1 MFFSCKVSRRIR
13 LFITRKNNYASCQ
26 NENTNPPQ
34 RATNSSNEARHE
46 CSTGI
51 LPVGQPG
58 VSPGESLF
66 GRRDARRPHSRDGSA
81 AAAGSM
87 IYLDYN
93 ATTPLCDEAREAML
107 LYLDRHFGNP
117 SSVHAAGREARA
129 AIDGARDKLAALLR
143 VEPHEL
149 IFTSG
154 GTESCNLAVL
164 GLARC
169 PSSRGGHV
177 ISNKAEHH
185 AVLNALEYLEKRK
198 NFEVTWLNV
207 SRDGIVDLDQL
218 ASSIRSDTR
227 LVSIMT
233 ANNETGVIQPMR
245 EISQI
250 CRDRGVLLHSD
261 MVQAFGKTDVDVSLV
276 DVASFAAHKFYGPKG
291 TGFLCLRAGLPI
303 QPIMFGGAHE
313 NQRRPGTENVA
324 GIAGMAAAA
333 EWILRDRETEQERR
347 AGLRD
352 QLWRGIA
359 DVFPDAQQ
367 NGDPTHRLA
376 NTLNASFI
384 GVDSET
390 MLMALDLEGICASSG
405 SACMVGSVRAS
416 HVLLAMG
423 LPMERARSAIR
434 LSLGEWTTAEEIADA
449 GDALDRIAKRTKDA
463 REYALA

>member
-1 MFFSCKVSRRIR
+1 
-13 LFITRKNNYASCQ
+13 
-26 NENTNPPQ
+26 
-34 RATNSSNEARHE
+34 
-46 CSTGI
+46 
-51 LPVGQPG
+51 
-58 VSPGESLF
+58 
-66 GRRDARRPHSRDGSA
+66 
-81 AAAGSM
+81 M

-93 ATTPLCDEAREAML
+93 ATTPLCDAAREAML
-107 LYLDRHFGNP
+107 PYLGRYFGNP

-129 AIDGARDKLAALLR
+129 AIDNARDKLGALLR
-143 VEPHEL
+143 AKPGEI
-149 IFTSG
+149 IFTG
-154 GTESCNLAVL
+154 GATESCNLAVL
-164 GLARC
+164 GLARSS
-169 PSSRGGHV
+169 SSRGGHI

-185 AVLNALEYLEKRK
+185 AVLHPLEHLEQHEG
-198 NFEVTWLNV
+198 FEVTWLNV
-207 SRDGIVDLDQL
+207 SESGMVDLDQL
-218 ASSIRSDTR
+218 ADSIRPDTR

-333 EWILRDRETEQERR
+333 EWILCDRETEQERR
-347 AGLRD
+347 AQLRD
-352 QLWRGIA
+352 QLWRGIV

-416 HVLLAMG
+416 HVLLAMS

-434 LSLGEWTTAEEIADA
+434 LSLGKWTTADEIAA
-449 GDALDRIAKRTKDA
+449 TGAALDRIAKRTNDA